1 MTDTTDL
8 RLSWKENLQ
17 VTYAL
22 FERLVAIADEIHERA
37 VGSVKALA
45 FDRTDSLREDAEIMW
60 GLLETLADDGFVARG
75 RSMCEQVEAMGW
87 DSYQDA
93 HSDIYREKI
102 KLRAKSW
109 A

>member
-1 MTDTTDL
+1 MNKTTCL
-8 RLSWKENLQ
+8 TLSRKQNLA

-37 VGSVKALA
+37 GGPPKVLA
-45 FDRTDSLREDAEIMW
+45 FDRTDSLRDDAEIMW
-60 GLLETLADDGFVARG
+60 QLLETLSDPDFVKRG
-75 RSMCEQVEAMGW
+75 RVLCEQVETMGW
-87 DSYQDA
+87 DAYQQA
-93 HSDIYREKI
+93 HGDIFRERI